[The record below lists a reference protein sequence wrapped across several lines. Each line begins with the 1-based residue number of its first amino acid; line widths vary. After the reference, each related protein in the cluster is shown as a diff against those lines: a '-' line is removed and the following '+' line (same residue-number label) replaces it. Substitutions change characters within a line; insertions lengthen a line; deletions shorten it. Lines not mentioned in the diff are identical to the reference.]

1 MLGEQYMR
9 DFRPQIFDE
18 KVRDIVVQRSDARP
32 TSQTS
37 QDCAAGRCAG
47 EARLKDPTFISG
59 HQRNK
64 EVQKVCF
71 IRISILAVL

>member
-37 QDCAAGRCAG
+37 QDCAG
-47 EARLKDPTFISG
+47 EARLKDPTFISD

-71 IRISILAVL
+71 IRFSRMTVF